1 MLERRN
7 NQGYLYLLPWIIG
20 FLIFQLYPIAMS
32 LYYSFT
38 DYSFGNQYD
47 FVGLA
52 NYLQIFTKDREV
64 KNSLAVTFKF
74 VFMSVPMKL
83 ISALDYCNAFKSG
96 SERNRAFQNDLL
108 SALHSGRKR
117 GDCHFMETFI

>member
-38 DYSFGNQYD
+38 DYSFGSQYD
-47 FVGLA
+47 LLDWPIIFRF
-52 NYLQIFTKDREV
+52 LQRTGK
-64 KNSLAVTFKF
+64 
-74 VFMSVPMKL
+74 
-83 ISALDYCNAFKSG
+83 
-96 SERNRAFQNDLL
+96 
-108 SALHSGRKR
+108 
-117 GDCHFMETFI
+117 